1 MFSTSCLDWCIQV
14 KTIYPS
20 HYGEYNATDVLLG
33 RLKWSEVPANGEVV
47 SDLEEVEPEEDA
59 GAAEFKWV
67 DWSDVDN
74 FWRDNYNWKDFQ
86 MFENALH
93 RQWEKGNSAGDC

>member
-1 MFSTSCLDWCIQV
+1 M

-47 SDLEEVEPEEDA
+47 SDLEEVEEDA
-59 GAAEFKWV
+59 GAAEYKWV
-67 DWSDVDN
+67 D
-74 FWRDNYNWKDFQ
+74 
-86 MFENALH
+86 
-93 RQWEKGNSAGDC
+93 

>member
-1 MFSTSCLDWCIQV
+1 M

-33 RLKWSEVPANGEVV
+33 RLKWRKVPVNGEIV

-59 GAAEFKWV
+59 GAAEFK
-67 DWSDVDN
+67 
-74 FWRDNYNWKDFQ
+74 
-86 MFENALH
+86 
-93 RQWEKGNSAGDC
+93 

>member
-1 MFSTSCLDWCIQV
+1 M

-47 SDLEEVEPEEDA
+47 SDLEEVEFEEDA
-59 GAAEFKWV
+59 GAAEYK
-67 DWSDVDN
+67 
-74 FWRDNYNWKDFQ
+74 
-86 MFENALH
+86 
-93 RQWEKGNSAGDC
+93 